1 MSITLCPTCH
11 HEHSWCWE
19 DAFDKFGFDDGDGF
33 ILTEHVAEAL
43 RVHGYAVKVEPWGC
57 HNITIASIRRG
68 QTELIPVTANL
79 GYDDPRSYLPKTIVA
94 LLVAAFPPDGEVEL

>member
-19 DAFDKFGFDDGDGF
+19 DAFYKFGFEDGDGF

-57 HNITIASIRRG
+57 HNITIASIKRG
-68 QTELIPVTANL
+68 QMDLIPVTASL
-79 GYDDPRSYLPKTIVA
+79 GYDDPRSYLPKTIVG
-94 LLVAAFPPDGEVEL
+94 LLDAAFPPDGEVEL